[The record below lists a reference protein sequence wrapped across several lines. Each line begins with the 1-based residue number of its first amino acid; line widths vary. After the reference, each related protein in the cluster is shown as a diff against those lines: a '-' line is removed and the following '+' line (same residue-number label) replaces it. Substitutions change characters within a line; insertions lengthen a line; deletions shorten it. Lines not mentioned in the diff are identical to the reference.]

1 MLSALTDRLH
11 IGGLILALLLGWL
24 LMAAGNTECLAHA
37 IIVENSLPDLVPA
50 NSPMKGR
57 LRFNSNIEIALTEVT
72 LMDARKVT
80 QRLKITAAG
89 RPGEVEIELPGL
101 QPGSYALVIKAL
113 SADGHMTRELV
124 RFRVQ
129 PAQ

>member
-1 MLSALTDRLH
+1 MLRVFTDRRH
-11 IGGLILALLLGWL
+11 NGALILALFLGWL
-24 LMAAGNTECLAHA
+24 LTTAGGAECLAHA
-37 IIVENSLPDLVPA
+37 IIVENSLPDIVPA
-50 NSPMKGR
+50 NSPMKAR
-57 LRFNSNIEIALTEVT
+57 LRFNSNIEIALTEIS
-72 LMDARKVT
+72 LMDTRKTT

-89 RPGEVEIELPGL
+89 RPGEVEIELPAL

-129 PAQ
+129 TVH